1 MSCDMAYMAESKK
14 NDTDDLIY
22 NTEADWDLDNELT
35 VIKQVGW
42 VRGIDWE
49 FVIGLNTLLYLKQ
62 ITNKY
67 LP

>member
-14 NDTDDLIY
+14 NDADDLIY
-22 NTEADWDLDNELT
+22 NTEADWDLDNELM

-49 FVIGLNTLLYLKQ
+49 SVIGINTLLYLKQ